1 MEGTATVVKHTGS
14 HYLLASL
21 PEWELFPA
29 VLRGNMRLAG
39 STATN
44 PVAVGDRVEYYAEAE
59 ITPEHPAVIRRIFPR
74 SNYII
79 RKSVNLSRQAHIIAA
94 NLDRAYLIVTLAFP
108 EVKMQFLDRLLVT
121 CELYGVKPVIIL
133 NKCDILNEFA
143 EDFADLRERFH
154 QIYEGAGY
162 EIIEVSATAG
172 SGIGELLHSCTA
184 PTEEGTPPV
193 ILFSG
198 VSGVGKSSLIKA
210 LDPDLNP
217 RTAEISNVHLQG
229 RHTTTFYEM
238 YPLRGGEAF
247 VIDTPGIRGFG
258 LVDVDADEIA
268 RYFPEMLRLSQD
280 CRFTPCTHVHEP
292 GCAVKEAVEQG
303 IMSQERYNS
312 YLGMLDEY
320 KKYR

>member
-29 VLRGNMRLAG
+29 VLRGNLRLAG

-44 PVAVGDRVEYYAEAE
+44 PVAVGDRVEYYAESE

-121 CELYGVKPVIIL
+121 CELYGVKPVIVL
-133 NKCDILNEFA
+133 NKCDILDEFA

-184 PTEEGTPPV
+184 PTEDGTPPV

-210 LDPDLNP
+210 LDQ
-217 RTAEISNVHLQG
+217 IG
-229 RHTTTFYEM
+229 R
-238 YPLRGGEAF
+238 A
-247 VIDTPGIRGFG
+247 
-258 LVDVDADEIA
+258 
-268 RYFPEMLRLSQD
+268 S
-280 CRFTPCTHVHEP
+280 CR
-292 GCAVKEAVEQG
+292 
-303 IMSQERYNS
+303 ERV
-312 YLGMLDEY
+312 
-320 KKYR
+320 